1 MYATVTHARRTA
13 ELNSELGAGAVFRG
27 RNFLRLVI
35 SSWPKVVQQFVGLTV
50 FNTFAVYF
58 CESVSAEKGT
68 SLTGSSPSRWQ

>member
-1 MYATVTHARRTA
+1 MNATVAHERQVA
-13 ELNSELGAGAVFRG
+13 EQNKELDTWAVFRG

-58 CESVSAEKGT
+58 CKLFSII
-68 SLTGSSPSRWQ
+68 